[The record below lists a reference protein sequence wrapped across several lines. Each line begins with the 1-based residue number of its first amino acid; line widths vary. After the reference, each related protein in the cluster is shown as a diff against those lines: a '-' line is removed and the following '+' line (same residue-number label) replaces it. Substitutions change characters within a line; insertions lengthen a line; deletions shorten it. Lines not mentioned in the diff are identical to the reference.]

1 MRKLTAFCLTV
12 VLLILVFSNF
22 VVFGDDSDL
31 YIESYSP
38 QTIVNDV
45 TKSFSFS
52 MRIKN
57 TSGRTITDLKA
68 EIDVDNSAYFPSNDS
83 DKVKV
88 VATNLGDNTLSDNY
102 SVQLRYKGSGTA
114 LKFIFT
120 YKYEEGVDEQRA
132 ERTINIPATEPPNNT
147 DNPIFNIDPSKIIPV
162 LGTVEG
168 NEMPTIKA
176 GGQATVT
183 FPVKNSGGHQA
194 RDITIT
200 LGMVDESKAPLVLD
214 NLDLRK
220 YVDTINGGQTK
231 DVTFTIKT
239 LRSAPEG
246 IYAMRLNYSYV
257 NAFDYSFSS
266 SETVYI
272 KIENDYVN
280 PRLLVESI
288 KMHKNDTTDSAIG
301 LELVIRN
308 LGNLPAKE
316 IKVTLNGLK
325 TGGFTASNSTNIK
338 HITEISGK
346 SAGAVIYQLLMPKE
360 MLPGSNELFVK
371 MDYRDDAGNNYS
383 EENQIFVPVGEAVSA
398 KPALTVSGISAP
410 KSAVNAYNDFVVSF
424 DIKNNGDSAAR
435 NIKVSLA
442 TDAQIVSKTMNPVY
456 IDKVEAGSNKTAS
469 FTLFATDDAVT
480 KNYPIAINVEY
491 EDAYGTKFN
500 AAQYI
505 GVFVENSAQGKS
517 VPRIIIDNYTIEPD
531 TVRASDDFLL
541 KLSFLNTSKTADVS
555 NIKVTVISEDG
566 TFTPTDSGN
575 TFFIESI
582 QSKQNVRREL
592 MLNVK
597 PDAEQKSYMLS
608 INFEY
613 EDNAG
618 NQYTSRESV
627 SIRVLQNPRL
637 VTGEMSIMPETFV
650 GQPVPIY
657 IDFYNMGK
665 STLYNMMVRA
675 EGEFEGQ
682 NLSYYVGNFEPGRTD
697 YFDASIIPMVPGQVT
712 GAVVFSFEDA
722 NGKITE
728 VRKEFSLNVMEMMM
742 EGPIFDENGMPIEP
756 GMEMGG
762 EMGGSKPSVWI
773 YIGIGAAVI
782 AAGVVTT
789 VLLRKRHLRRK
800 ELSLDE

>member
-1 MRKLTAFCLTV
+1 VVYGGDSDITV
-12 VLLILVFSNF
+12 V
-22 VVFGDDSDL
+22 
-31 YIESYSP
+31 SYSP
-38 QTIVNDV
+38 ETAVNDV
-45 TKSFSFS
+45 TKIINFN

-57 TSGRTITDLKA
+57 TSGNKMVNLKA
-68 EIDVDNSAYFPSNDS
+68 KIDESSAYFHPPANIEET
-83 DKVKV
+83 VG
-88 VATNLGDNTLSDNY
+88 TGTLDNEQTADY
-102 SVQLRYKGSGTA
+102 STQIKYKGSGTI
-114 LKFIFT
+114 LKVIFT
-120 YKYEEGVDEQRA
+120 YEFEGGGAKQTA
-132 ERTINIPATEPPNNT
+132 EKTIYIPVTDPPDNT
-147 DNPIFNIDPSKIIPV
+147 NSPIFNIDPSKLIPV

-183 FPVKNSGGHQA
+183 FPVKNSSSHQA
-194 RDITIT
+194 RDITVT

-220 YVDTINGGQTK
+220 FVETINGGETK
-231 DVTFTIKT
+231 NVTFTIKT

-246 IYAMRLNYSYV
+246 IYAMRLNYTFV

-280 PRLLVESI
+280 PRLLVENI
-288 KMHKNDTTDSAIG
+288 KVHKNDESGSAIG

-325 TGGFTASNSTNIK
+325 NGGFTTNNSTNIK

-346 SAGAVIYQLLMPKE
+346 GAGAVVYQLLMPKE
-360 MLPGSNELFVK
+360 MLPGSNELYVK
-371 MDYRDDAGNNYS
+371 MDYRDDAGNNYT
-383 EENQIFVPVGEAVSA
+383 EENQIFVPVGDAVSA
-398 KPALTVSGISAP
+398 RPSLSISGISAP
-410 KSAVNAYNDFVVSF
+410 QGPVNVYNDIVVSF
-424 DIKNNGDSAAR
+424 NIKNGGDAVAR

-442 TDAQIVSKTMNPVY
+442 TDAQIVSKTVNPVY
-456 IDKVEAGSNKTAS
+456 IDKLDAGSGRNIS
-469 FTLFATDDAVT
+469 FTLLAMDDAVT
-480 KNYPIAINVEY
+480 KNYPVAINVEY

-505 GVFVENSAQGKS
+505 GVFVENSSQGKS
-517 VPRIIIDNYTIEPD
+517 VPRIIIDNYSIEPE
-531 TVRASDDFLL
+531 TVKASDDFLL
-541 KLSFLNTSKTADVS
+541 KLSFLNTSRTMDVS

-566 TFTPTDSGN
+566 TFTPVDSGN
-575 TFFIESI
+575 TFFIDSIPTRQSI
-582 QSKQNVRREL
+582 QKEL

-618 NQYTSRESV
+618 NQYTSKETV
-627 SIRVLQNPRL
+627 SIRVLQIPRL
-637 VTGEMSIMPETFV
+637 VTGEMSIMTETFV

-675 EGEFEGQ
+675 EGEFDGQ

-697 YFDASIIPMVPGQVT
+697 YFDVSIIPTVPGQLT
-712 GAVVFSFEDA
+712 GAIVFSFEDA
-722 NGKITE
+722 NGNVSE
-728 VRKEFSLNVMEMMM
+728 VRKEFTINVMEMMQ
-742 EGPIFDENGMPIEP
+742 EVPVFDENGMPIDP
-756 GMEMGG
+756 GMEG
-762 EMGGSKPSVWI
+762 EMKGGKPSVWI
-773 YIGIGAAVI
+773 YAGIGAAVL
-782 AAGVVTT
+782 AAGIVTF
-789 VLLRKRHLRRK
+789 VILRKRHIRRK